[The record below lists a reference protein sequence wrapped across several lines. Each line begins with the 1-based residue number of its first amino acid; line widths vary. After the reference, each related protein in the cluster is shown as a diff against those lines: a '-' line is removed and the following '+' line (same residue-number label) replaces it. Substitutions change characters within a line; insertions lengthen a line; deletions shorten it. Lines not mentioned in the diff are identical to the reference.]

1 MSKNQLI
8 ALLSLGAISLGLTGC
23 GQVPV
28 ETEPA
33 IADTDVVE
41 LEETPTAIFPH
52 TDDEYLLRL
61 QQETKADP
69 VKLDWFITIQ
79 EETKHLDFE
88 LMGVRGHS
96 SLHAL
101 LNDESSGPHLLF
113 LLDIPRDEYVSYA
126 LGSEGKAFDDE
137 FDIRDLSEKYRN
149 TLFDLL
155 DSDGY
160 TIYSYENGKEC
171 ISVNDWLED

>member
-1 MSKNQLI
+1 MSKTKLFN
-8 ALLSLGAISLGLTGC
+8 LLALGAISLGLTGC
-23 GQVPV
+23 GQVPA

-41 LEETPTAIFPH
+41 LEETPTPVFPY

-79 EETKHLDFE
+79 EETQHLDYE
-88 LMGVRGHS
+88 LMGVD
-96 SLHAL
+96 SLEGNAWL
-101 LNDESSGPHLLF
+101 IFQMDMTRE
-113 LLDIPRDEYVSYA
+113 EYISYA
-126 LGSEGKAFDDE
+126 TNSNGKAFDDE
-137 FDIRDLSEKYRN
+137 YDIRRLSEKYSN

-155 DSDGY
+155 DSEGY
-160 TIYSYENGKEC
+160 TIYSYENGKEG
-171 ISVNDWLED
+171 IAVSDWLN

>member
-1 MSKNQLI
+1 MSKTKLFN
-8 ALLSLGAISLGLTGC
+8 LLALGAISLGLTGC
-23 GQVPV
+23 GQVPA

-41 LEETPTAIFPH
+41 LEETPTPVFPY

-79 EETKHLDFE
+79 EETQHLDYE
-88 LMGVRGHS
+88 LMGVQEHQ
-96 SLHAL
+96 SLDAL
-101 LNDESSGPHLLF
+101 LNDESNGPWLIF
-113 LLDIPRDEYVSYA
+113 QMDMTREEYISYA
-126 LGSEGKAFDDE
+126 TNSNGKAFDDE
-137 FDIRDLSEKYRN
+137 FDIRRLSEKYSN

-155 DSDGY
+155 DSEGY
-160 TIYSYENGKEC
+160 TIYSYENGKEG
-171 ISVNDWLED
+171 IAVSDWLN

>member
-1 MSKNQLI
+1 MSKTKLFN
-8 ALLSLGAISLGLTGC
+8 LLALGAISLGLTGC
-23 GQVPV
+23 GQVPA

-41 LEETPTAIFPH
+41 LEETPTPVFPY

-79 EETKHLDFE
+79 EETKDLDFE
-88 LMGVRGHS
+88 LMGVD
-96 SLHAL
+96 SLEGNAWL
-101 LNDESSGPHLLF
+101 IFQMDMTRE
-113 LLDIPRDEYVSYA
+113 EYISYA
-126 LGSEGKAFDDE
+126 TSSNGKAFDDE
-137 FDIRDLSEKYRN
+137 YDIRDLSEKYSN

-155 DSDGY
+155 DSEGY
-160 TIYSYENGKEC
+160 TIYSYENGEV
-171 ISVNDWLED
+171 IIDVTDWLN

>member
-1 MSKNQLI
+1 MSKTKLFN
-8 ALLSLGAISLGLTGC
+8 LLALGAIGLGLTGC
-23 GQVPV
+23 GQVPA

-41 LEETPTAIFPH
+41 LEETPTPVFPY

-79 EETKHLDFE
+79 EETKDLDFE
-88 LMGVRGHS
+88 LMGVD
-96 SLHAL
+96 SLEGSAWL
-101 LNDESSGPHLLF
+101 IFQMDMTRE
-113 LLDIPRDEYVSYA
+113 EYISYA
-126 LGSEGKAFDDE
+126 TSSNGKAFEDE
-137 FDIRDLSEKYRN
+137 YDIRRLSEKYSN

-155 DSDGY
+155 DSEGY
-160 TIYSYENGKEC
+160 TIYSYENGKEG
-171 ISVNDWLED
+171 IAVSDWLN